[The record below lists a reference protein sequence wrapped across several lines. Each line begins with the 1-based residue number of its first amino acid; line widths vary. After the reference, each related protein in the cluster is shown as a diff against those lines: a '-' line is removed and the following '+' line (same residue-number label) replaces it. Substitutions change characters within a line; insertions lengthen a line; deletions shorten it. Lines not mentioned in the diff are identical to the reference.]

1 MDEQLPDSDAV
12 LPNKLGIT
20 DPEVLKTA
28 EAEICHI
35 RTVELAVK
43 PVGGAFDFAGKV
55 RTVDMSKG
63 HTTFCRAAYID
74 ASQRR
79 LFGELRIEC
88 FLRGLGKPE
97 LARRLAYYASELN
110 AIHPFRDGNGRAIR
124 IFLQQL
130 AASAGYDLAYRDAD
144 EEGLMRADIAAFG
157 GNYEQLES
165 IYASILH
172 PLSGHS

>member
-1 MDEQLPDSDAV
+1 MP
-12 LPNKLGIT
+12 
-20 DPEVLKTA
+20 
-28 EAEICHI
+28 
-35 RTVELAVK
+35 R
-43 PVGGAFDFAGKV
+43 
-55 RTVDMSKG
+55 
-63 HTTFCRAAYID
+63 
-74 ASQRR
+74 
-79 LFGELRIEC
+79 
-88 FLRGLGKPE
+88 
-97 LARRLAYYASELN
+97 N

-172 PLSGHS
+172 PLSDHG

>member
-43 PVGGAFDFAGKV
+43 PVEAPSTSPARSGPSTYPRATPHSAGQPTLMP
-55 RTVDMSKG
+55 R
-63 HTTFCRAAYID
+63 
-74 ASQRR
+74 
-79 LFGELRIEC
+79 
-88 FLRGLGKPE
+88 
-97 LARRLAYYASELN
+97 N

-130 AASAGYDLAYRDAD
+130 AANAGYDLAYRDAD

-172 PLSGHS
+172 PLSDHS